1 MIRFLLRVVV
11 FLGGI
16 GLISTFVALFVANL
30 VPYGLSI
37 RGLKAWVFATLIVW
51 VVTSLATL
59 LLPKLL
65 PKRAATPST
74 AKPTR

>member
-1 MIRFLLRVVV
+1 MIRFLLHVVV

-37 RGLKAWVFATLIVW
+37 RGLKAWVFAT
-51 VVTSLATL
+51 
-59 LLPKLL
+59 
-65 PKRAATPST
+65 PST